1 MFSMDATTDPAEM
14 TFSGRM
20 HGVAFMLGVPSELLS
35 TLIVSL
41 ALRSQ
46 PLWKGSPLLILTAL
60 VWISLIVMGVSMMT
74 WMQAGA
80 TGPAI
85 FGIPNRAFMISYAL
99 WIIVAAWPLMR
110 RGA

>member
-1 MFSMDATTDPAEM
+1 M
-14 TFSGRM
+14 
-20 HGVAFMLGVPSELLS
+20 
-35 TLIVSL
+35 
-41 ALRSQ
+41 
-46 PLWKGSPLLILTAL
+46 AL
-60 VWISLIVMGVSMMT
+60 VWISSIVMGVSLMT

-85 FGIPNRAFMISYAL
+85 FGVPNRTFMISYAL